1 MCMHM
6 CLCSKRHVYH
16 VKCSCMYIHVYMYI
30 RVYAY
35 ICIIYTCEYTKGGER
50 EKKERGRGMGLG
62 GYRSVGTEEG
72 GTSY

>member
-1 MCMHM
+1 
-6 CLCSKRHVYH
+6 
-16 VKCSCMYIHVYMYI
+16 MYI